1 MLIAEMVLSMEVLLA
16 WLIVAIG
23 VLGFIVAH
31 SIQKWY
37 KAILPSLLALAV
49 VAFGLYCVITIINR
63 DKTGGSNDTGEN
75 GGFSESDLSGSRG
88 SAARGSGKGLAD
100 QLEAWV
106 PATDTNPHYLAS
118 SKSLKVIVYIKNNG
132 KKTVSSAT
140 LICSLPLRR
149 NPNRV
154 MESKPTTFRFDD
166 PLEPGTEIDVVFT
179 VNNVAN
185 PEQFGEP
192 RAHVVEAH

>member
-1 MLIAEMVLSMEVLLA
+1 MLLAEMVLSMEVLLA

-75 GGFSESDLSGSRG
+75 AGFSESDLSGSRG
-88 SAARGSGKGLAD
+88 PAARGSGKGLAD
-100 QLEAWV
+100 QLKAWV
-106 PATDTNPHYLAS
+106 PITDTNPHYLAS

-132 KKTVSSAT
+132 SKTVTSAKVS
-140 LICSLPLRR
+140 CQLPYRR
-149 NPNRV
+149 NPRAGLGAKQ
-154 MESKPTTFRFDD
+154 EFRFDD
-166 PLEPGTEIDVVFT
+166 PLEPGAEIDVVFT

-185 PEQFGEP
+185 PEEFGEP
-192 RAHVVEAH
+192 RARVVEAH